1 MAESHVLP
9 EGVAT
14 RALGDKSKC
23 PIRTKDPPAGFFWLW
38 VLS

>member
-1 MAESHVLP
+1 MAEAMLEQP
-9 EGVAT
+9 
-14 RALGDKSKC
+14 RAHKS